1 MPANDFL
8 RLLTLLKEAGV
19 DFTVVGGT
27 AAVLHGGSLA
37 TYDLDVLM
45 PFTQDNCQRL
55 LEAMATVHPRL
66 AHTVDKR
73 PLQLSAEALSEFKNL
88 YLLTDLGRLDV
99 LGSLP
104 PLSDVQALLHGSERM
119 RVGGLEIPVLSLEA
133 LIEVKAALGR
143 PKDKL
148 AETELRAIAEAR
160 RNQTR

>member
-8 RLLTLLKEAGV
+8 RLLERLVGARVE
-19 DFTVVGGT
+19 FTVVGGT

-45 PFTQDNCQRL
+45 PFTRENCERL
-55 LEAMATVHPRL
+55 LEAMAGVHPRL

-73 PLQLSAEALSEFKNL
+73 PLQLTADALSELKNL

-104 PLSDVQALLHGSERM
+104 PFPDVQAVLEGSERM
-119 RVGGLEIPVLSLEA
+119 RVGDLEVRVLSLDA

-143 PKDKL
+143 PQDRI
-148 AETELRAIAEAR
+148 AEAELRAIADAR
-160 RNQTR
+160 KGKR